1 MLMMTSFALLAGCI
15 ADLIA
20 DYIVI
25 EEEGY
30 DISFVHIAVVMAD
43 SIFAVIYIDFFQ
55 LDLGVDTE
63 CYGHFQLIALS
74 GTFLDYRLYQ
84 LGFHEP
90 NHFQEPRLDN
100 DNKED

>member
-30 DISFVHIAVVMAD
+30 DISFVHIAVVMAAD
-43 SIFAVIYIDFFQ
+43 SIFAVLYIDFVKV
-55 LDLGVDTE
+55 DLGVDTE
-63 CYGHFQLIALS
+63 CYAHF
-74 GTFLDYRLYQ
+74 
-84 LGFHEP
+84 
-90 NHFQEPRLDN
+90 
-100 DNKED
+100 